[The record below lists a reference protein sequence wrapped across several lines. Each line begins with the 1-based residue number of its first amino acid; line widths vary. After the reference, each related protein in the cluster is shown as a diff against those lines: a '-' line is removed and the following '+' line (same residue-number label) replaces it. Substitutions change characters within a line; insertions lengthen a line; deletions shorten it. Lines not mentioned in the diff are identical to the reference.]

1 MHIKTRSHFGMLAVG
16 LALSGLLLTAC
27 GTSSNPE
34 TTGTSG
40 AAATGG
46 AMAAGPVDEA
56 LLALHKNM
64 TPADGANVVDTSKY
78 RSDKASFTIGF
89 ADVGL
94 VNSWHTQA
102 LGAAQIVAD
111 EMGVE
116 LIVVESDGDANKQ
129 ISDVEDLLA
138 RGVDALVLH
147 ANSPEAMA
155 PVVERAYASGIPVVL
170 WGASVDTDKVTSRIV
185 ADDKFFGEEGAK
197 KLVAD
202 MGGSGNV
209 VMLRGIA
216 GNSVETARY
225 DGAKAVFDEAGVTV
239 LAEQFGDWALDKGK
253 SITENFIVAY
263 PNIDGIWS
271 SGGAMTLGAVQAY
284 QEAGIPLVPMSGEGL
299 NGFLKAAVAA
309 DLKTSAPAFPTWQ
322 GPEALKLAVRA
333 LQGLPIDDYYL
344 LRAPSIPDINAA
356 VLPDVSDDYWVED
369 YLTLD
374 QINTVFPPS
383 K

>member
-1 MHIKTRSHFGMLAVG
+1 MQIKTRTGFGLVAAALAASA
-16 LALSGLLLTAC
+16 LLLSGCT
-27 GTSSNPE
+27 GTSSPT
-34 TTGTSG
+34 TTGTVS
-40 AAATGG
+40 GG
-46 AMAAGPVDEA
+46 ASASGPVAESYLTLYKD
-56 LLALHKNM
+56 M
-64 TPADGANVVDTSKY
+64 TPAPNAKVVDTSKY
-78 RSDKASFTIGF
+78 LSTKQSFTIGF

-94 VNSWHTQA
+94 VNSWHVQA
-102 LGAAQIVAD
+102 LGAAQILAD
-111 EMGVE
+111 EMGVK
-116 LIVVESDGDANKQ
+116 LIVVESDGDATKQ
-129 ISDVEDLLA
+129 ISDIEDLLA
-138 RGVDALVLH
+138 RGVDALVIQP
-147 ANSPEAMA
+147 NSPQAMA
-155 PVVERAYASGIPVVL
+155 PVIERAYASGIPVIL
-170 WGASVDTDKVTSRIV
+170 WGATVDTDKVTASVV
-185 ADDKFFGEEGAK
+185 ADDTFFGQEGAK

-225 DGAKAVFDEAGVTV
+225 DGAKAVFDAAGVKV

-253 SITENFIVAY
+253 AITENFIAAY

-333 LQGLPIDDYYL
+333 LQGMPIDDSYL
-344 LRAPSIPDINAA
+344 LQAPSIADIKTA
-356 VLPDVSDDYWVED
+356 VLPDVSDDYWVEP

-374 QINTVFPPS
+374 QINKIFPPTT
-383 K
+383 